1 MDEST
6 RRNGLTYLQIS
17 IHPTASIVVGTSA
30 RFPILLHRR
39 RFASNRYRLHIGTCG
54 HLESDILTHTFSVC
68 LVIIALL
75 FTIERDA

>member
-6 RRNGLTYLQIS
+6 RQNDSRYLPNF
-17 IHPTASIVVGTSA
+17 IHLKVSIVVG
-30 RFPILLHRR
+30 ILLGVPLFHRHGL
-39 RFASNRYRLHIGTCG
+39 AANRSRLRKNTCG
-54 HLESDILTHTFSVC
+54 QLESDILTHTFSVC